1 MAEIT
6 AALVKD
12 LREKTGV
19 GMMDCKKALAE
30 NNGDLEASID
40 WLRAKGLSKAA
51 KKADRAAAEGIV
63 SIALDGKQAAVV
75 ELNSETDFVARN
87 ADFQKAASAFAK
99 LALTANDHQALLD
112 APHAGAKVSD
122 AVTQLIATIGE
133 NITLRRSA
141 KLGVENGVVA
151 AYVHAKVDGSDNL
164 GRIAVLVALEST
176 GDKAALESLGKKIAM
191 HIASANPLALTEG
204 EIPADRVEREKAVI
218 GEQIKEDPK
227 AVGKPQQVLYAM
239 HRVIEAE
246 ELETAGSSKDMD
258 LDQAI
263 DAGLGQF
270 GADGAPIQLTLRC
283 HTDWLVRQLHETPLS
298 AKQTITVDEDG
309 GTLVTARV
317 IKSWQLMWWLLAR
330 LESAEV
336 VRPASYRS
344 ELRELLQGGLD
355 RYSARQE
362 KHLRRLAG
370 ERKCDAV

>member
-30 NNGDLEASID
+30 NNGDLEASVD

-63 SIALDGKQAAVV
+63 AVAIDGNQGAVI

-99 LALTANDHQALLD
+99 LGLKAGDHQALLD
-112 APHAGAKVSD
+112 APHGGGKVSE

-133 NITLRRSA
+133 NITLRRST
-141 KLGVENGVVA
+141 KVSVSNGVVA
-151 AYVHAKVDGSDNL
+151 NYVHGKVDGADNL

-191 HIASANPLALTEG
+191 HIASAAPLALSES
-204 EIPADRVEREKAVI
+204 EIPADRIEREKAVI

-227 AVGKPQQVLYAM
+227 AVGKPQQVLDKMLEGRMRKFFEESVLTKQAF
-239 HRVIEAE
+239 VLNPDQTVEAAVAE
-246 ELETAGSSKDMD
+246 AAK
-258 LDQAI
+258 A
-263 DAGLGQF
+263 A
-270 GADGAPIQLTLRC
+270 GAPITIARF
-283 HTDWLVRQLHETPLS
+283 VRFAVGEGVEKRQDDF
-298 AKQTITVDEDG
+298 A
-309 GTLVTARV
+309 
-317 IKSWQLMWWLLAR
+317 
-330 LESAEV
+330 AEV
-336 VRPASYRS
+336 ASMTKK
-344 ELRELLQGGLD
+344 D
-355 RYSARQE
+355 
-362 KHLRRLAG
+362 
-370 ERKCDAV
+370 

>member
-30 NNGDLEASID
+30 TDGNLEAAVD

-63 SIALDGKQAAVV
+63 ALALAANHGAVI

-87 ADFQKAASAFAK
+87 SDFQKAANAFSK
-99 LALTANDHQALLD
+99 LALTAGDHQSLLD
-112 APHAGAKVSD
+112 AVHEGQKVSD

-141 KLGVENGVVA
+141 KLQVENGVVA

-164 GRIAVLVALEST
+164 GRIAVLVALESN

-191 HIASANPLALTEG
+191 HIASANPIALNES

-227 AVGKPQQVLYAM
+227 AAGKPQQVLDKMLEGRMRKFFEESVLLKQAFVM
-239 HRVIEAE
+239 NPDQTVEA
-246 ELETAGSSKDMD
+246 
-258 LDQAI
+258 AI
-263 DAGLGQF
+263 AE
-270 GADGAPIQLTLRC
+270 AAKAAGAPIVVKGFTRFA
-283 HTDWLVRQLHETPLS
+283 VGEGVE
-298 AKQTITVDEDG
+298 KKVDDF
-309 GTLVTARV
+309 A
-317 IKSWQLMWWLLAR
+317 
-330 LESAEV
+330 AEV
-336 VRPASYRS
+336 AAMQKPN
-344 ELRELLQGGLD
+344 
-355 RYSARQE
+355 
-362 KHLRRLAG
+362 
-370 ERKCDAV
+370 